1 VTGLSLTHEF
11 SYLLLIILLLLSAV
25 MVFLA
30 CGDGGGSSG
39 PIGQVDQIFRGSTMN
54 FSIDASNIFNEGCV
68 LSRNTNLNSGSA
80 DWVNATLS
88 PRIFRL
94 GVRVNWR

>member
-1 VTGLSLTHEF
+1 MTS
-11 SYLLLIILLLLSAV
+11 
-25 MVFLA
+25 
-30 CGDGGGSSG
+30 
-39 PIGQVDQIFRGSTMN
+39 
-54 FSIDASNIFNEGCV
+54 SIDAFNIFNEGYV

>member
-1 VTGLSLTHEF
+1 MVPATSALAATGNLGLT
-11 SYLLLIILLLLSAV
+11 
-25 MVFLA
+25 
-30 CGDGGGSSG
+30 
-39 PIGQVDQIFRGSTMN
+39 
-54 FSIDASNIFNEGCV
+54 FSIDAFNIFNEGYV

-94 GVRVNWR
+94 GVRINWR